1 APRYRRHRMGGGRQ
15 AVPAE
20 RAERRRG
27 PHAGDAGVRDVLIQ
41 NPNPVIVKIVTPPT
55 DESGLSQLAGVLI
68 GSLGLT
74 GAIVL
79 IALLLG
85 ALMAGIMFL
94 WRRRSA

>member
-1 APRYRRHRMGGGRQ
+1 MLFRSEG
-15 AVPAE
+15 
-20 RAERRRG
+20 AERRRG
-27 PHAGDAGVRDVLIQ
+27 PDAGGACVREVLIQ
-41 NPNPVIVKIVTPPT
+41 NPDPVIVKIVSPPK

>member
-1 APRYRRHRMGGGRQ
+1 
-15 AVPAE
+15 
-20 RAERRRG
+20 
-27 PHAGDAGVRDVLIQ
+27 LIQ
-41 NPNPVIVKIVTPPT
+41 NPDPVIVKIVSPPK